1 MNNKATIHVSG
12 EDVKNWSY
20 VASVTLN
27 GKKFSGACRA
37 KSGKNGFV
45 ETLKWSMDSNKL
57 ERHID
62 LYGEFPL
69 KKVRGNVKISFKPK
83 GDEQ

>member
-12 EDVKNWSY
+12 EDVQNWSH

-27 GKKFSGACRA
+27 GHKFSGACRA
-37 KSGKNGFV
+37 KSGKGGFV
-45 ETLKWSMDSNKL
+45 ETLKWPMDSNKFKY
-57 ERHID
+57 HMA

-69 KKVRGNVKISFKPK
+69 KKIRGDVKISFKPK
-83 GDEQ
+83 GNK